1 MTCKIEQIFVM
12 SKLILL
18 NSRLQEIRFLKKR
31 TLMELV
37 VKMHFHQNYFVIGER
52 IAGYPV
58 SGDTGY
64 RYPVFRLAG

>member
-1 MTCKIEQIFVM
+1 M

-64 RYPVFRLAG
+64 PV

>member
-1 MTCKIEQIFVM
+1 
-12 SKLILL
+12 
-18 NSRLQEIRFLKKR
+18 
-31 TLMELV
+31 MELV

-64 RYPVFRLAG
+64 PVFRLAGWPTGWQDIRQNQYPAKLVEGLMSEHSGED